1 MCTFP
6 HQKHTLTS
14 LNLLA
19 LICLNFKNQFFSIFN
34 NLCTIG
40 LNITKPPRCTLTNH
54 WRLLNSTKS
63 VVGGYLGLGDTL
75 QNHFNPPLF
84 NEGFPITLKVLW
96 GTLWLGRFQNEKQ
109 TTLTNRLLTINWI
122 IIPLHLQWMVFF
134 SMLGGSRINFQLD
147 FQNEN
152 QLAHYMWEPKW

>member
-1 MCTFP
+1 
-6 HQKHTLTS
+6 
-14 LNLLA
+14 
-19 LICLNFKNQFFSIFN
+19 
-34 NLCTIG
+34 
-40 LNITKPPRCTLTNH
+40 
-54 WRLLNSTKS
+54 

-152 QLAHYMWEPKW
+152 QLAHYM